1 MKFDERPNYSE
12 IRAMFKDLFQR
23 SGYKNDY
30 QSDWVILGEK
40 KEKSTKIEEKAKEDV
55 KEV

>member
-1 MKFDERPNYSE
+1 
-12 IRAMFKDLFQR
+12 MFKDLFQR

-30 QSDWVILGEK
+30 QYDWVILGEK